1 MGIREERKGR
11 TRQDILDSAMR
22 LLRERGISGASVA
35 EVMKGAGL
43 TVGGFYAHFD
53 TKEEMV
59 GAALRQAMRDRWSQL
74 LSVIQSSG
82 AEALEVVLRRYLSR
96 KHRDNPAE
104 GCPLPAVVG
113 EAAHSHASAQAR
125 DALAAE
131 FEAWAKGLAEL
142 LPGDKPLRRQR
153 AVGVIALLFGGLSLA
168 RALKGTSLSDEI
180 LEACR
185 ALGRAALRGG

>member
-1 MGIREERKGR
+1 MGIREEQKER

-22 LLRERGISGASVA
+22 LLRERGISGASVS

-53 TKEEMV
+53 SKEALV
-59 GAALRQAMRDRWSQL
+59 GVSLRQALRERWSQL
-74 LSVIQSSG
+74 LTVVQSSG
-82 AEALEVVLRRYLSR
+82 SEALEVLLRRYLSR
-96 KHRDNPAE
+96 RHRDNPAE

-113 EAAHSHASAQAR
+113 EAAHAYASPEAR
-125 DALAAE
+125 DALAE
-131 FEAWAKGLAEL
+131 ELGAWAEGLGA
-142 LPGDKPLRRQR
+142 LPGDKGLRRQQ
-153 AVGVIALLFGGLSLA
+153 ALGVIALLFGGLSLA

-185 ALGRAALRGG
+185 ALGRAAMRGP